1 MSISINRALSELK
14 LVTKKIEQNQEGL
27 VVAGAFRLDT
37 PETEVTEFVELA
49 NAKIDK
55 IKGLIQRRNKLKQAI
70 VMSNAKT
77 TVIVAGEDMMV
88 AEAIERKSSI
98 ELEKSF
104 CRNMREKYF
113 GQKNAAENHNKKTD
127 QDADKHAAQALS
139 ANTEGDKGAAY
150 TTIVDAYVKK
160 NGAKL
165 VAPKG
170 IERAIEAMQEKID
183 EFESDVDFILSES
196 NIKTMIDV

>member
-1 MSISINRALSELK
+1 MEISINRALSELK
-14 LVTKKIEQNQEGL
+14 LVTKKIGQKQSDF

-37 PETEVTEFVELA
+37 PKDEITEFVKVA
-49 NAKIDK
+49 NAKINQ
-55 IKGLIQRRNKLKQAI
+55 IKGFIERRNKLKQAI
-70 VMSNAKT
+70 VISNAKT
-77 TVIVAGEDMMV
+77 IVTVAGKDMMV

-113 GQKNAAENHNKKTD
+113 GQKNSAENHNKKVD

-150 TTIVDAYVKK
+150 TAIVEAYVKK

-165 VAPKG
+165 VAPEGMEKT
-170 IERAIEAMQEKID
+170 IEDMQDKID

>member
-14 LVTKKIEQNQEGL
+14 LVTKKIGQKQGDLAIANG
-27 VVAGAFRLDT
+27 FRIDT
-37 PETEVTEFVELA
+37 PEDEITRFIESA
-49 NAKIDK
+49 SAKIAQV
-55 IKGLIQRRNKLKQAI
+55 KGLIERRNILKQAI

-77 TVIVAGEDMMV
+77 MVKVAGKDLTV

-104 CRNMREKYF
+104 CKKLRESYYN
-113 GQKNAAENHNKKTD
+113 QKTGLENHNKKVGE
-127 QDADKHAAQALS
+127 DADKHAAKVLAVD
-139 ANTEGDKGAAY
+139 TEGNKGDGY
-150 TTIVDAYVKK
+150 TAIVDAYVKQ
-160 NGAKL
+160 NGGKL
-165 VAPKG
+165 AAPQG
-170 IERAIEAMQEKID
+170 IEKTIEDMQDTTD